1 MENINLFDV
10 IVLSLVVILGLKGL
24 FRGLTKELFG
34 LIGIVGGVF
43 VASRLAK
50 TTGEIV
56 NSIIP
61 VDNESTILL
70 IGFIVTLIIF
80 WIIAY
85 ILGMVLEKVFSASG
99 LGVFD
104 RLLGFLFG
112 TGKIFLL
119 FSIIA
124 YALSQVKM
132 INDNIQPKLQDSI
145 VFPLLSQTG
154 SYIIKLDTSNLQAKV
169 TGKFDEAVKTAQD
182 SLQELSKE
190 ELEKKANELK
200 KQLEETTSGNW

>member
-1 MENINLFDV
+1 MENISIFDIIV
-10 IVLSLVVILGLKGL
+10 ISLIVILGLKGL

-43 VASRLAK
+43 IASRLAK
-50 TTGEIV
+50 NVGEIA

-70 IGFIVTLIIF
+70 IGFIITLILF

-85 ILGMVLEKVFSASG
+85 VLGVVLEKVFSASG

-104 RLLGFLFG
+104 RLLGFVFG
-112 TGKIFLL
+112 AGKIFLL

-124 YALSQVKM
+124 YAVSNVKM
-132 INDNIQPKLQDSI
+132 LSDNLKPKLEHSM
-145 VFPLLSQTG
+145 VFPLLVETG
-154 SYIIKLDTSNLQAKV
+154 GYIIKLDTTHFQSEVSNKLDTVVESAKSSI
-169 TGKFDEAVKTAQD
+169 E
-182 SLQELSKE
+182 EISKE
-190 ELEKKANELK
+190 ELAKRAEELK
-200 KQLEETTSGNW
+200 KQLMETTNGN